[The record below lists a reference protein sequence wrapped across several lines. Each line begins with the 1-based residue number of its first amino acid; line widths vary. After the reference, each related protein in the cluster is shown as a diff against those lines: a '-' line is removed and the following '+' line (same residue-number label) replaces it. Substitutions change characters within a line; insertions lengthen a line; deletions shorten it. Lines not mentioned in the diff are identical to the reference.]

1 MVCFDCYTEW
11 FTSYLFA
18 LIKPVFREVPQG
30 SILGPL
36 LFLLHFNCVH
46 LDLKHCK
53 ILTMQIIQFCIIIR
67 IYKDVNI
74 IEHKLTDDL
83 SHISKWFE
91 LSELIINLKK
101 RKTECMVFAGSG
113 KRLSKLNIK
122 YNETLVNCTTS
133 FEYLVVLLDETLN
146 LSEHRLYKKAS
157 ERPSVLLR
165 IRQSMITCAAAT
177 SVRNGDSSRCN
188 VLLSC

>member
-1 MVCFDCYTEW
+1 MYY
-11 FTSYLFA
+11 S
-18 LIKPVFREVPQG
+18 
-30 SILGPL
+30 
-36 LFLLHFNCVH
+36 H
-46 LDLKHCK
+46 
-53 ILTMQIIQFCIIIR
+53 
-67 IYKDVNI
+67 KDVNI

-91 LSELIINLKK
+91 LNELIINLKK
-101 RKTECMVFAGSG
+101 RKTECMLFAGSG
-113 KRLSKLNIK
+113 KRLSKFKEYLQLNIK

-133 FEYLVVLLDETLN
+133 FEYLVVLLNETLN
-146 LSEHRLYKKAS
+146 LSEHGLYKKAS